1 VLRGPGKLA
10 LLVAAAAALAA
21 CTPMHSVGALPPLA
35 TSRADLEPGSAVLL
49 KPASRR
55 MLPDLAGERVDGGH
69 LDLAN
74 LRGSVVVV
82 NFWASWCAPCR
93 AEAPNLASVLRD
105 TAHLGVSF
113 VGVDIKDD
121 RPSAL
126 AFLRS
131 HHVPYPSIYDE
142 AGALLLRLAGLA
154 PQSPPTTF
162 LLDRRG
168 RVAARFGG
176 GVTREQLLGPVRL
189 VATETT

>member
-1 VLRGPGKLA
+1 MLRGPGKLA
-10 LLVAAAAALAA
+10 LLVATAAALAA
-21 CTPMHSVGALPPLA
+21 CTPTYSVGALPPLA
-35 TSRADLEPGSAVLL
+35 ASSADLEPGSAVLL

-55 MLPDLAGERVDGGH
+55 MLPDLAGERVDGGQ
-69 LDLAN
+69 LDLAD

-105 TAHLGVSF
+105 TAHLGVRF
-113 VGVDIKDD
+113 VGIDIKDD

-126 AFLRS
+126 AFLRA
-131 HHVPYPSIYDE
+131 HHVGYPSIYDE
-142 AGALLLRLAGLA
+142 PGALLLRLAGLA

-162 LLDRRG
+162 LLDRQG

-176 GVTREQLLGPVRL
+176 GVTKEDLHGPVQQL
-189 VATETT
+189 AGEAS

>member
-1 VLRGPGKLA
+1 MVMA
-10 LLVAAAAALAA
+10 TAAALTA
-21 CTPMHSVGALPPLA
+21 CTPTYNAGVLPPLA
-35 TSRADLEPGSAVLL
+35 ASSADLEPGSLVLL

-55 MLPDLAGERVDGGH
+55 SMPDLAGERVDTGR
-69 LDLAN
+69 LDLAD
-74 LRGSVVVV
+74 LRGKVVVV

-93 AEAPNLASVLRD
+93 AEAPNLAFVLQH

-126 AFLRS
+126 AFLRA
-131 HHVPYPSIYDE
+131 HHVPYPSLYDE
-142 AGALLLRLAGLA
+142 PGALLLRLAGLA

-168 RVAARFGG
+168 RIAARFGG
-176 GVTREQLLGPVRL
+176 GVTKEELLGPVQH
-189 VATETT
+189 VASEPA

>member
-1 VLRGPGKLA
+1 MVMA
-10 LLVAAAAALAA
+10 TAAALTA
-21 CTPMHSVGALPPLA
+21 CTPAYNAGVLPPLA
-35 TSRADLEPGSAVLL
+35 ASSADLEPGSAVLL

-55 MLPDLAGERVDGGH
+55 AMPDLAGERVDTGR
-69 LDLAN
+69 LDLAD
-74 LRGSVVVV
+74 LRGRVVVV

-93 AEAPNLASVLRD
+93 AEAPNLAFVLQH
-105 TAHLGVSF
+105 TADLGVSF

-126 AFLRS
+126 AFLRA

-142 AGALLLRLAGLA
+142 PGALLLRLAGLA

-168 RVAARFGG
+168 RIADRFGG
-176 GVTREQLLGPVRL
+176 GVTKEELLGPVQH
-189 VATETT
+189 VASEPA

>member
-1 VLRGPGKLA
+1 MLRGPGRLA
-10 LLVAAAAALAA
+10 VLVTAAAALTA
-21 CTPMHSVGALPPLA
+21 CAPTYRFGVLPPLA
-35 TSRADLEPGSAVLL
+35 ASKSDLEPGSAVLL

-55 MLPDLAGERVDGGH
+55 VLPDLAGERVDGGH
-69 LDLAN
+69 LDLAG
-74 LRGSVVVV
+74 LRGRVVV

-93 AEAPNLASVLRD
+93 AEAGNLAAVLQD

-113 VGVDIKDD
+113 VGVDIKDN

-126 AFLRS
+126 AFVRA

-142 AGALLLRLAGLA
+142 PGALLLRLAGLA

-162 LLDRRG
+162 LLDRQG

-176 GVTREQLLGPVRL
+176 GVTKEQLLDPVRG
-189 VATETT
+189 VATEPN